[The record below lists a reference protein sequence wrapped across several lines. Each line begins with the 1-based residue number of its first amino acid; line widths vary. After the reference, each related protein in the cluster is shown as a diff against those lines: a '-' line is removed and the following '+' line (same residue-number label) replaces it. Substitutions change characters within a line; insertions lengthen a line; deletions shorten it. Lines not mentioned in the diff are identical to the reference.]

1 MKMDKSKINKPK
13 YKDRKEE
20 IRDFFNKVIKNYF
33 LKEPY
38 KTKWEEQKYGYKYK
52 TFLIRGVIKRLKK
65 QGDAE
70 IFEFGDIKFTKA
82 DIWILNEILQN
93 ENMLKELGE

>member
-1 MKMDKSKINKPK
+1 MIKFE
-13 YKDRKEE
+13 DRKEE
-20 IRDFFNKVIKNYF
+20 IRDFFDKILRSFFEKTTPINKSKRTNYR
-33 LKEPY
+33 
-38 KTKWEEQKYGYKYK
+38 YKYK
-52 TFLIRGVIKRLKK
+52 TFLIREVIRLLEK